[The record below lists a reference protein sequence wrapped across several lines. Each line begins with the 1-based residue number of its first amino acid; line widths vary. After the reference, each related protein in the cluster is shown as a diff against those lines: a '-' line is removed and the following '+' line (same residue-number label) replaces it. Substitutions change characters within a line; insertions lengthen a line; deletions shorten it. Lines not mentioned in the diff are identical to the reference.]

1 MGDAGGGDVTDP
13 AGDAANEE
21 LGRHPQ
27 RRGPLFWVS
36 AAAGWALI
44 LWGVRGALH
53 HHIDTR
59 PSELARFF
67 IGSALIH
74 DLIFAPVVLG
84 LGVLVTRLVR
94 GRWRAPVQ
102 AALLISGCAALFAW
116 PEVRDYARVN
126 HNPTSLPHN
135 YTANLLVV
143 VAAVWVAAIV
153 AMLAWRRR
161 SAG

>member
-1 MGDAGGGDVTDP
+1 VT
-13 AGDAANEE
+13 
-21 LGRHPQ
+21 H
-27 RRGPLFWVS
+27 RRGLLFWAS
-36 AAAGWALI
+36 AAAGWGLI

-59 PSELARFF
+59 PAELTRFF
-67 IGSALIH
+67 IGGAVIH
-74 DLIFAPVVLG
+74 DVIFAPVVLG
-84 LGVLVTRLVR
+84 VGVLIARLVP

-143 VAAVWVAAIV
+143 VLAVWLATALVAVV
-153 AMLAWRRR
+153 AHRRGT
-161 SAG
+161 S

>member
-1 MGDAGGGDVTDP
+1 MT
-13 AGDAANEE
+13 
-21 LGRHPQ
+21 Q
-27 RRGPLFWVS
+27 RRGPLFWLS
-36 AAAGWALI
+36 AVAGWAVI
-44 LWGVRGALH
+44 FWGVRGALH

-59 PSELARFF
+59 PAELARFF
-67 IGSALIH
+67 VGGAVIH

-84 LGVLVTRLVR
+84 AGVLIARLVP
-94 GRWRAPVQ
+94 GRWRAAVQ

-143 VAAVWVAAIV
+143 VAAVWIATGLVTV
-153 AMLAWRRR
+153 VRRR
-161 SAG
+161 GGAG